1 MTDLETALEDI
12 ESFAAHILDAEDM
25 DEIEANAH
33 EITDRARAVRD
44 ALGSGDLTHPTVANG
59 EGASPDPE
67 MFPDAP
73 LAGVPV
79 YVTVAMQDSVWR
91 FTAAGDLLTA
101 SDVPAHVY
109 GALEG
114 WKRRG
119 GYNDAD
125 YVHDVALTDGSE
137 PPVLTV
143 PVGTLRHLLQM
154 AEQAYPE
161 AEEEDCI
168 ETART
173 LLGNG

>member
-33 EITDRARAVRD
+33 EIADRAGAVRD
-44 ALGSGDLTHPTVANG
+44 ALGSGNLTHPAVANG
-59 EGASPDPE
+59 EGALPDPA

-73 LAGVPV
+73 TDGLPV

-91 FTAAGDLLTA
+91 FTAAADLLTA
-101 SDVPAHVY
+101 SDVPAHIY

-119 GYNDAD
+119 GYQEAD
-125 YVHDVALTDGSE
+125 YVHNADLTTDSQ
-137 PPVLTV
+137 PPVLTI
-143 PVGTLRHLLQM
+143 PEGALRHLLQM

-173 LLGNG
+173 LLDDD